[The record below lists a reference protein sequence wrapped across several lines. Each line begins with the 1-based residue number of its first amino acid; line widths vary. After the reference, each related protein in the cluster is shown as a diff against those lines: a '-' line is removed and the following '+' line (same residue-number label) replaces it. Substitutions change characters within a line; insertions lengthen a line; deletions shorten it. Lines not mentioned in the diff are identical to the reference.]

1 MKGTCNDVD
10 ESQSMDFGS
19 MSTRFFFFAFRE
31 NILCGSAEEMSP
43 VPWHQVGR
51 SKCICSWLGVSAPP
65 LLSFL
70 FFFLLVSF
78 LFLQP
83 SFASLNT
90 HFGLVIVF
98 VRSNWVLW

>member
-1 MKGTCNDVD
+1 MMSMNPN
-10 ESQSMDFGS
+10 QSIFGS
-19 MSTRFFFFAFRE
+19 VSTRFFFFALWE

-65 LLSFL
+65 LFFL
-70 FFFLLVSF
+70 FFFPF
-78 LFLQP
+78 FPFGFPFFFLQP

-90 HFGLVIVF
+90 HFGFF